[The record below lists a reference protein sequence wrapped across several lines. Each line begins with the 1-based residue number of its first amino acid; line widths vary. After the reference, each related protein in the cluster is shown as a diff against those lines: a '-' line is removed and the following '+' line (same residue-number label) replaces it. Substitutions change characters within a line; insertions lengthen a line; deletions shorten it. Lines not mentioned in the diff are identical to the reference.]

1 MLRITLDSITSD
13 QENAWRELAAEA
25 VEPNVFFEA
34 DYVLA
39 AARCFPDANVS
50 LLVDEVGGRW
60 DGCLPVDEQ
69 RLLGRPLMSTGW
81 KHLYSFLGTPLVRR
95 GRTEDFASSLI
106 GAVRTRQAGLLLSLR
121 NVGEGPV
128 FEGIRAAQEGSDDV
142 RVFRAERT
150 ERAALRI
157 NGESDAALGMSKK
170 RRKEL
175 ERLRRRLAEE
185 LGVAEI
191 TSRRRADD
199 AATVEDFLGLERE
212 GWKGA
217 AGTAMACDERGAEF
231 FRAICRFLA
240 ERNRLVIHSLE
251 SDGRIAAMTC
261 DFVAGD
267 VLFGFK
273 SAFDEDLKTYSPG
286 VLLQVDNLLATNE
299 EARYELFDSCGDPT
313 NKMLNS
319 VWPDRRGIYS
329 LVLGRR
335 DVLGRAAGRALE
347 ARGALRD
354 RRS

>member
-13 QENAWRELAAEA
+13 QENAWRDLAAEA
-25 VEPNVFFEA
+25 VEPNVFLEA

-39 AARCFPDANVS
+39 AARCFPDAKVA
-50 LLVDEVGGRW
+50 LLVDEVDGRW
-60 DGCLPVDEQ
+60 NGCLPVDEQ
-69 RLLGRPLMSTGW
+69 RLLGRPVMASGW

-128 FEGIRAAQEGSDDV
+128 FDGIRAAQQRSDDV
-142 RVFRAERT
+142 RVVRAERT
-150 ERAALRI
+150 ERAALSI
-157 NGESDAALGMSKK
+157 NGETDAALGMSKK

-185 LGVAEI
+185 LGAAEI
-191 TSRRRADD
+191 SSRRRPADP
-199 AATVEDFLGLERE
+199 ATIEDFLRLERE

-217 AGTAMACDERGAEF
+217 AGTAMACDERWAEF
-231 FRAICRFLA
+231 FRSICRFLA
-240 ERNRLVIHSLE
+240 ERDRLVIHSLE
-251 SDGRIAAMTC
+251 SNGRIAAMTC
-261 DFVAGD
+261 DFVAGN

-286 VLLQVDNLLATNE
+286 ILLQVDNLLATNE

-335 DVLGRAAGRALE
+335 DVIGRAAGRALE